1 MHMWNRGTTANPPYV
16 NAGLPVGHPIAPQIF
31 QEGGVLREQH
41 LVAPSFS
48 GADLVNPIRLLSSR
62 EYLSE

>member
-16 NAGLPVGHPIAPQIF
+16 NADLPVGHPIAPQVF
-31 QEGGVLREQH
+31 QEGGILREQH
-41 LVAPSFS
+41 LIASLVSS
-48 GADLVNPIRLLSSR
+48 ADLVNPTHLLSSR